1 MSTFNSLMSSDE
13 DPDIGDSSMHLFLES
28 SQTSE
33 VPEQGRS
40 PSPAQIWR
48 PHFESPVIANSPV
61 TVSSGACGGPQDT
74 PRSYTRQTSTPLL
87 GRVQQ
92 ENTTRISSSCIK
104 VLYFITYEHVCTQLK
119 HLRSY
124 FDNQR
129 TFLQEQFVKQNALVG
144 ECLSMLKT
152 LEKRPEN
159 GKQLNKSKNEI
170 HVPAYIK
177 QSVRDGYKHNQTSN
191 GLKWTTKN
199 CSRCNSEE
207 NKAMTEAIL
216 IYVKGQHQTVEEG
229 VIRCGIETYFNSVK
243 QKEIMELTGK
253 KEEHNRKMVLYGRKH
268 RKLINRRRTLKERK
282 IDPKEEE
289 RFMKALEIE
298 TMSSEDS
305 DSEDDS
311 IFVTRPLSWVS
322 TEFKQLI
329 QRLDRKYDRTLNAQ
343 GKRLKSKR
351 TVGEPSDRPC
361 PKKPKGLEW
370 MFG

>member
-1 MSTFNSLMSSDE
+1 M
-13 DPDIGDSSMHLFLES
+13 
-28 SQTSE
+28 
-33 VPEQGRS
+33 
-40 PSPAQIWR
+40 
-48 PHFESPVIANSPV
+48 
-61 TVSSGACGGPQDT
+61 
-74 PRSYTRQTSTPLL
+74 

-104 VLYFITYEHVCTQLK
+104 TLEKL
-119 HLRSY
+119 

-129 TFLQEQFVKQNALVG
+129 TFLQEQFGKQNALVG
-144 ECLSMLKT
+144 ECLSMLKS
-152 LEKRPEN
+152 LEKRTEN
-159 GKQLNKSKNEI
+159 GKQTKNKNEI

-177 QSVRDGYKHNQTSN
+177 QSVRDGFKHNKTTN
-191 GLKWTTKN
+191 GLKWTTKTAAGTVLK
-199 CSRCNSEE
+199 CNSEE
-207 NKAMTEAIL
+207 NKAMSEAVL
-216 IYVKGQHQTVEEG
+216 IYVKGQHQTVEEV
-229 VIRCGIETYFNSVK
+229 VIRCFSSEVFILGLIFSHSYFCSAGGIETYFNSIK

-311 IFVTRPLSWVS
+311 IFVTRPLPWVS

-329 QRLDRKYDRTLNAQ
+329 QRLDRKYD
-343 GKRLKSKR
+343 KDVKCS
-351 TVGEPSDRPC
+351 GEEIKIQKNSR
-361 PKKPKGLEW
+361 GAIR
-370 MFG
+370 

>member
-48 PHFESPVIANSPV
+48 PHFETQSPVIANSPV

-104 VLYFITYEHVCTQLK
+104 TLEKL
-119 HLRSY
+119 

-177 QSVRDGYKHNQTSN
+177 QSVRDGFKHNKRAN
-191 GLKWTTKN
+191 GLKWTTKTAAGTVLK
-199 CSRCNSEE
+199 CNSEE

-329 QRLDRKYDRTLNAQ
+329 QRLDRKYDRMLNAQ

>member
-13 DPDIGDSSMHLFLES
+13 DPEIGDSSMHLFLES

-33 VPEQGRS
+33 VPKQGRS
-40 PSPAQIWR
+40 LSPAQIWR

-104 VLYFITYEHVCTQLK
+104 
-119 HLRSY
+119 
-124 FDNQR
+124 
-129 TFLQEQFVKQNALVG
+129 
-144 ECLSMLKT
+144 
-152 LEKRPEN
+152 
-159 GKQLNKSKNEI
+159 
-170 HVPAYIK
+170 
-177 QSVRDGYKHNQTSN
+177 QSVRDGFKHNKTTN
-191 GLKWTTKN
+191 GLKWTTKTAAGTLLK
-199 CSRCNSEE
+199 CNSEE
-207 NKAMTEAIL
+207 NKAMSEAVL
-216 IYVKGQHQTVEEG
+216 IFVKGQHQTVEEG
-229 VIRCGIETYFNSVK
+229 VIRCGIETYFNSIK

-311 IFVTRPLSWVS
+311 IFVTRPL
-322 TEFKQLI
+322 
-329 QRLDRKYDRTLNAQ
+329 
-343 GKRLKSKR
+343 
-351 TVGEPSDRPC
+351 P
-361 PKKPKGLEW
+361 
-370 MFG
+370 

>member
-1 MSTFNSLMSSDE
+1 MK
-13 DPDIGDSSMHLFLES
+13 
-28 SQTSE
+28 
-33 VPEQGRS
+33 
-40 PSPAQIWR
+40 
-48 PHFESPVIANSPV
+48 
-61 TVSSGACGGPQDT
+61 
-74 PRSYTRQTSTPLL
+74 
-87 GRVQQ
+87 
-92 ENTTRISSSCIK
+92 IK
-104 VLYFITYEHVCTQLK
+104 
-119 HLRSY
+119 
-124 FDNQR
+124 
-129 TFLQEQFVKQNALVG
+129 
-144 ECLSMLKT
+144 
-152 LEKRPEN
+152 
-159 GKQLNKSKNEI
+159 
-170 HVPAYIK
+170 
-177 QSVRDGYKHNQTSN
+177 RDGYKHNQTTN
-191 GLKWTTKN
+191 GLKWTTKTAAGTVLK
-199 CSRCNSEE
+199 CNSEE

-229 VIRCGIETYFNSVK
+229 VIRCGIETYFNSGK